1 MCDKNQEGDGGG
13 CTPHEGPLTSY
24 NVHTLR
30 ERIRA
35 PLNKVTR
42 ELGTAHKVA
51 QRKSCHFDLWD
62 VEIGLG
68 CVLRQWIARVISHL
82 STRMRRGRGR
92 PTCLCLL
99 VPVCSN
105 ARPAPRCDARRRN
118 GLPAHNEERCARQRD
133 EIPITLS

>member
-13 CTPHEGPLTSY
+13 CTPHEGPPTSY

-68 CVLRQWIARVISHL
+68 
-82 STRMRRGRGR
+82 
-92 PTCLCLL
+92 
-99 VPVCSN
+99 
-105 ARPAPRCDARRRN
+105 
-118 GLPAHNEERCARQRD
+118 
-133 EIPITLS
+133 